1 MKKTEAPNFA
11 LDGTI
16 ADTVKECS
24 GAAVGAAPGWGGDFL
39 LTEVGYH
46 PDRVELNGSRFLLS
60 NGYMG
65 YRGTLE
71 EAEKEDLVACTL
83 AGVYDQVGTAWRE
96 PVNAPNGL
104 YTLLSFNGQPLR
116 PGLIKPAAHQQMLDL
131 QQALHRRRTT
141 FTFAEHSVEI
151 EAERFLSL
159 ADPHLMVMAYHFRS
173 AHAGE
178 IVIETGIDADV
189 WDLNGPHFTEVS
201 FAAAGPSRTATV
213 RTNEGKVI
221 AVAEAV
227 SGIEGQKELVT
238 GEQRLLQRITLTV
251 AAGKEYCFYKYVAVY
266 TSLDPE
272 CAAVGGASDR
282 RAQEAVRRAVAV
294 GFDKLRA
301 EHVACWAERWQRSRV
316 VVTGDPEAQ
325 FALDYSIYHLLAVVP
340 AHTEHASIPARG
352 LSAQTYKG
360 AIFWDTELFML
371 PFFIYTQ
378 PELARKLLRYR
389 YHTLDGARRKAA
401 EYGYRGAFYAWESQE
416 TGEDACSYFNVTDV
430 FSGRP
435 LRTYFRDKQIH
446 ISADIAYAIWQYYLI
461 TGDESLL
468 FEGGAEI
475 ILETARFYYS
485 YAYFKKD
492 KSRYELLD
500 VTGPDEYH
508 ERVANNTY
516 TNYMVKYNLAIALE
530 VIGLLREKDE
540 VFYQSLIEKLDFEKD
555 LSGLVEMNELLY
567 LPPPDPQTKLIEQFD
582 GYFRLEDVKLSDLKA
597 RMKMPHEYLGGGNGL
612 ASTTQI
618 IKQADVVALL
628 NLFKADFSRAVK
640 KANWAYYEP
649 RTEHGSSLSPCVYA
663 MLAAELG
670 KKDWAYRYFLQTAT
684 IDLTGDYKRYVG
696 TLYIG
701 GTHPAANGGA
711 WMGAVFGFGG
721 LHFDGKTV
729 KLKPLLPAEWQALAF
744 NFQVKGQWF
753 TVEMTEEQV
762 RVKADRGNTQP
773 IRFEVAGQQGI
784 CGENGEL
791 VFAFPD
797 GKSFG

>member
-1 MKKTEAPNFA
+1 M
-11 LDGTI
+11 
-16 ADTVKECS
+16 
-24 GAAVGAAPGWGGDFL
+24 
-39 LTEVGYH
+39 
-46 PDRVELNGSRFLLS
+46 
-60 NGYMG
+60 
-65 YRGTLE
+65 
-71 EAEKEDLVACTL
+71 
-83 AGVYDQVGTAWRE
+83 
-96 PVNAPNGL
+96 
-104 YTLLSFNGQPLR
+104 
-116 PGLIKPAAHQQMLDL
+116 
-131 QQALHRRRTT
+131 
-141 FTFAEHSVEI
+141 
-151 EAERFLSL
+151 
-159 ADPHLMVMAYHFRS
+159 
-173 AHAGE
+173 
-178 IVIETGIDADV
+178 
-189 WDLNGPHFTEVS
+189 
-201 FAAAGPSRTATV
+201 
-213 RTNEGKVI
+213 
-221 AVAEAV
+221 
-227 SGIEGQKELVT
+227 
-238 GEQRLLQRITLTV
+238 
-251 AAGKEYCFYKYVAVY
+251 
-266 TSLDPE
+266 
-272 CAAVGGASDR
+272 
-282 RAQEAVRRAVAV
+282 
-294 GFDKLRA
+294 
-301 EHVACWAERWQRSRV
+301 
-316 VVTGDPEAQ
+316 
-325 FALDYSIYHLLAVVP
+325 VP

-508 ERVANNTY
+508 ERVANNAY

-597 RMKMPHEYLGGGNGL
+597 RMKIPHEYLGGGNGL

-791 VFAFPD
+791 VFVFPD